1 MAKKGARRRLSPS
14 VEPVLPVLRRF
25 GLGALAIASLAI
37 AAEPQRP
44 QPLRGGSE
52 FQSRDVQAL
61 ERDDF
66 ANPASLWLT
75 RGEALWN
82 EARGSAAKSCASC
95 HGDAATSMR
104 GVASRYPKH
113 DAALGRVVNLE
124 ERINACAADHQGAPR
139 FAWESPELL
148 SLTAFV
154 ARQSRGVP
162 IQVSID
168 GPAHATW
175 EAGRRTYFTRIGQLN
190 LACTHCHDASW
201 GKTLLAESV
210 SQGHPNGWP
219 AYRLEWQSLGSLE
232 RRLRACFFG
241 VRAEMPAYG
250 DRDMIALELYL
261 AWRAQGLASTVPG
274 VRR

>member
-1 MAKKGARRRLSPS
+1 VPRALRL
-14 VEPVLPVLRRF
+14 F
-25 GLGALAIASLAI
+25 GFGSLAIASVAI

-52 FQSRDVQAL
+52 FQSKDVQAL

-66 ANPASLWLT
+66 ANPATLWLT
-75 RGEALWN
+75 RGAALWN
-82 EARGSAAKSCASC
+82 DARGSAAKSCASC

-104 GVASRYPKH
+104 AVASRYPKH

-124 ERINACAADHQGAPR
+124 ERINACATDRQGAPR

-154 ARQSRGVP
+154 ARQSRGLP
-162 IQVSID
+162 IEVSID
-168 GPAHATW
+168 GPAHETW
-175 EAGRRTYFTRIGQLN
+175 EAGRRIYFTRIGQLN

-241 VRAEMPAYG
+241 VRADMPAYG

-261 AWRAQGLASTVPG
+261 AWRARGLASTAPG